1 MGRTDPQPRCLGGLV
16 AITVGLLVG
25 GARPPE
31 CESLWR
37 GTCPDQRHAMG
48 RMGWEHLQRN
58 WLRLEGWV
66 EQILGGILG

>member
-16 AITVGLLVG
+16 AITVGLLMG

-37 GTCPDQRHAMG
+37 VTCPDQRHAMG
-48 RMGWEHLQRN
+48 RMGVGAS
-58 WLRLEGWV
+58 LEKLIEAGG
-66 EQILGGILG
+66 LGRADS